1 MKELS
6 IEEKAKRYDEAI
18 EKFEV
23 ILNLNTV
30 KESGTIFADD
40 VRKILPELKESED
53 EKTIK
58 FIANEL
64 ACIRA
69 TDEKGTCR
77 YEELTKA
84 IAWLEKQGEKER
96 EIKFVTDDAYQR
108 GYDEGVRIT
117 LKKQSEKK
125 TADLE
130 NSLCN
135 IQDSY
140 SDTSYEYRVL
150 GEAIEFIRTIETI

>member
-6 IEEKAKRYDEAI
+6 VEEKAKRYDEAI
-18 EKFEV
+18 NRMKHHVVDEYGCSKIKV
-23 ILNLNTV
+23 AD
-30 KESGTIFADD
+30 IF
-40 VRKILPELKESED
+40 PELKESED

-84 IAWLEKQGEKER
+84 IAWLEKQDNTKPRKYIEVASNVLVKLLE
-96 EIKFVTDDAYQR
+96 
-108 GYDEGVRIT
+108 
-117 LKKQSEKK
+117 SEKFQK
-125 TADLE
+125 DAREYLFDKGDKDLSGIYDIYAE
-130 NSLCN
+130 
-135 IQDSY
+135 
-140 SDTSYEYRVL
+140 
-150 GEAIEFIRTIETI
+150 EAVKYVKALYKQIKI